1 MRISDWSSDVCSS
14 DLVLSYENL
23 LRRPQE
29 TLEGLRDF
37 LGVPPEEAQIAAA
50 VAELTQGRRAANF
63 DKWKQQMSRHDLRLF
78 EGVAGAMLERYGY
91 ELSGH
96 PAEIRWD
103 DRLDRKST
111 RLNSSH

>member
-50 VAELTQGRRAANF
+50 VAELTPGRRAANF
-63 DKWKQQMSRHDLRLF
+63 DKWKQPMSRRSD
-78 EGVAGAMLERYGY
+78 ERRVGD
-91 ELSGH
+91 EWVRTCRSRWSLS
-96 PAEIRWD
+96 
-103 DRLDRKST
+103 LLKK
-111 RLNSSH
+111 NK